1 MIDRSKIVRSC
12 FYCLLDILILRQWYI
27 KDHIKVLFNKNDSFV
42 FYDAGAGF
50 CQYTDFILK
59 HYKQSRIVAMDLK
72 SDYLY
77 SYERSLNTEQLSR
90 IDIFEGDLQ
99 TFVSPVEADLVIAI
113 DILEHIE
120 NDRAVL
126 ANFYRSM
133 KSEGILIISTP
144 SDLDEAAA
152 FTAEHVR
159 PGYSKEDLEDK
170 VSRAGFKILTLY
182 YSYGKYGKA
191 YWLLGMKIP
200 LKMISLS
207 KIFLLL
213 LPIYF
218 LLIIPLNIVLMTLDT
233 VNYNKRGNGII
244 CIAQK

>member
-1 MIDRSKIVRSC
+1 MIDRSKIARNC
-12 FYCLLDILILRQWYI
+12 FYRLLDILILRQWYI
-27 KDHIKVLFNKNDSFV
+27 KDHIKVLFNKNDNFV

-59 HYKQSRIVAMDLK
+59 HYKQSKIVAMDLK
-72 SDYLY
+72 SDYLS

-99 TFVSPVEADLVIAI
+99 TFVSPIKADLVIAI

-126 ANFYRSM
+126 ANFYQGM
-133 KSEGILIISTP
+133 KSGGILIISTP
-144 SDLDEAAA
+144 SNLDEAAA

-159 PGYSKEDLEDK
+159 PGYSKDELEDK

-182 YSYGKYGKA
+182 YSYGKYGKT

-200 LKMISLS
+200 LKLLALS
-207 KIFLLL
+207 RLFLLL

-218 LLIIPLNIVLMTLDT
+218 FFIIPLNLVFMTLDT
-233 VNYNKRGNGII
+233 VNYNKKGNGII
-244 CIAQK
+244 CIVQK